1 MRHPL
6 FKTTVAALVLTAL
19 TVTASLALPP
29 VSADDP
35 LVSLSY
41 LTGSYRTSLLS
52 DVDVAVAAAK
62 KQLTAD
68 FTAQTAAL
76 TDPTVTPPSTARNDF
91 ETLNLSSGQTTP
103 VTAGGELLL
112 VSGQATAATAGL
124 VDATAGTPVAKGT
137 ALLANHLYVASA
149 GSSVESGASCQL
161 LIK

>member
-1 MRHPL
+1 MRHLL
-6 FKTTVAALVLTAL
+6 FKTTATAL
-19 TVTASLALPP
+19 ALTGLAIAASLALPS

-41 LTGSYRTSLLS
+41 LTGPYRSGLLS

-62 KQLTAD
+62 EQLSAD

-76 TDPTVTPPSTARNDF
+76 TFPSTTPPSSARSEF
-91 ETLNLSSGQTTP
+91 ETLNLSSGQSAP

-112 VSGQATAATAGL
+112 ISGQASAAAAGL

-149 GSSVESGASCQL
+149 DSSVESTASCQL